1 MLAGRPVV
9 EKSTPRQPLT
19 RREQGYAIKT
29 WRYLRIAMVVLAF
42 GLFVSVAIEWLR
54 VDGHCWQES
63 ISAYYY
69 TPVHNFFVAVLMSI
83 GVCLFCLKG
92 STDTE
97 DTLLNVAGMF
107 APVVA
112 LVPTA
117 AKDSCLSVLV
127 SVRNVK
133 AIENN
138 VTALII
144 IGGIGLLILIGLA
157 FKNPP
162 TKTERKGFIAAASV
176 WLAAT
181 LIFFL
186 DEDLF
191 IDNAHYTA
199 AVLMFLCILAVVC
212 INAMAHSKDPSPK
225 RKRNWSAVLAATML
239 GSSAVILLAAAFGF
253 DHWVLVIEAVLIFLF
268 GAFWIIQTDE
278 LWEDGLR
285 PPL

>member
-9 EKSTPRQPLT
+9 EESTPPHPLD
-19 RREQGYAIKT
+19 RRERAYAIKT

-42 GLFVSVAIEWLR
+42 GLFVSVGIEWLS
-54 VDGHCWQES
+54 VNDHCWQES

-69 TPVHNFFVAVLMSI
+69 TPVHNFFVAVLMGI

-97 DTLLNVAGMF
+97 DTLLNMAGMF

-112 LVPTA
+112 LVPTT

-138 VTALII
+138 VTALIV

-157 FKNPP
+157 LKNPP
-162 TKTERKGFIAAASV
+162 TKTERKGFFVAAAV
-176 WLAAT
+176 WLVAT
-181 LIFFL
+181 LIFVEEEKF
-186 DEDLF
+186 F

-212 INAMAHSKDPSPK
+212 INAVAHSKDPAPK
-225 RKRNWSAVLAATML
+225 RKRNWYAVLAALML
-239 GSSAVILLAAAFGF
+239 VSSAVILLAAWRGF